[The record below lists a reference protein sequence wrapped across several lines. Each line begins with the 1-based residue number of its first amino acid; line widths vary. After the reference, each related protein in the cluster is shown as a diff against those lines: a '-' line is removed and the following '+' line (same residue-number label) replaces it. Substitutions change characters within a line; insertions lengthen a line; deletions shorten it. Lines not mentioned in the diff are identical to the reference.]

1 MTATNRA
8 ALLRWIKFNAV
19 GIIGG
24 AVHFGLLFLLV
35 RILAI
40 HYLSATALAV
50 EMAILHNFWWHWK
63 WTWADR
69 SGGNRR
75 QLLATLLRFNLTN
88 GLISLSGNV
97 LCAGVFTGLWH
108 LDPIFANIL
117 AQAPCC
123 LANFFASDRLVFI
136 DNVL

>member
-1 MTATNRA
+1 M
-8 ALLRWIKFNAV
+8 KFNAV

-35 RILAI
+35 QILAI
-40 HYLSATALAV
+40 HYLPATALAV
-50 EMAILHNFWWHWK
+50 EMAVLHNFLWHWK

-69 SGGNRR
+69 GCGNRR
-75 QLLATLLRFNLTN
+75 GVLTALLRFNLTN
-88 GLISLSGNV
+88 GLISLSGNL

-108 LDPIFANIL
+108 FDPVLANIL

-123 LANFFASDRLVFI
+123 LANFLISDRLVFI
-136 DNVL
+136 